1 MSAAEVAHGQAVGLV
16 HDDSDEFDRYPLVQR
31 RIPAGDWETR
41 DMGARHA
48 TPWDALGV
56 M

>member
-16 HDDSDEFDRYPLVQR
+16 HDESDEFDRYPLVQR
-31 RIPAGDWETR
+31 RIPAGEWETR